1 MRWSLCGRPVSFPR
15 RRRRWRFEPT
25 SPRCAASLCCVP
37 PRSSRSSL
45 LLISP
50 LLCFLY
56 LLVKITRGLK
66 FRVLLVLLEL
76 RCFSSTQR
84 STKYQPSFKR
94 RRCPFYSCQTGSV
107 RMWVQA
113 SNLKD
118 CTAFLWNSS
127 AESLS
132 ITNSREYHKFT
143 IIYTLIPLFWNKKWT
158 SNIWNKRKQ
167 KYYIT
172 LTFEDWRIWAHIIL
186 QNPLTLQTTF

>member
-66 FRVLLVLLEL
+66 FRVLLVLLNCDVFLQHRDRPNISPASNDAVVLFIHAKPVRFGCGFKLVTWKIALHFFEIHL
-76 RCFSSTQR
+76 QNLYLSPILENTINSQSST
-84 STKYQPSFKR
+84 
-94 RRCPFYSCQTGSV
+94 
-107 RMWVQA
+107 
-113 SNLKD
+113 L
-118 CTAFLWNSS
+118 
-127 AESLS
+127 
-132 ITNSREYHKFT
+132 
-143 IIYTLIPLFWNKKWT
+143 
-158 SNIWNKRKQ
+158 
-167 KYYIT
+167 
-172 LTFEDWRIWAHIIL
+172 
-186 QNPLTLQTTF
+186 